1 MTTLEIY
8 ISVLKKEGMNK
19 IQEVLNSNKKELYL
33 RYIGRGEYVTILTDD
48 FTKLSDEIREYS
60 CTNMVRDLN
69 NQFKNRLME
78 ALK

>member
-8 ISVLKKEGMNK
+8 ISTLKKEGIDK

-33 RYIGRGEYVTILTDD
+33 RYMGGGEYTTILTDD

-69 NQFKNRLME
+69 NQFKNSLMG